1 MKKDCLP
8 FLLWLTV
15 NYWTVK
21 QQMLPPCCKLFHIV
35 LRLSW
40 GTYVWESLLPECLRV
55 VLGFLR
61 KICIFCILRY
71 LGQTHQGKKGS
82 KDKDLFLVSTQQV
95 SQSHFHFPPLRKST
109 ETPINVVPYL
119 IIVAVFV
126 TKYKICCWSGF
137 GWLRSWFKS

>member
-40 GTYVWESLLPECLRV
+40 ATYVWESLLPECLRV

-71 LGQTHQGKKGS
+71 LGQTHQGGKRKQRQRPFFGFNTAGFTKPLS
-82 KDKDLFLVSTQQV
+82 
-95 SQSHFHFPPLRKST
+95 FPPPSKVYRNTNKCSAILNHCGCLCNQ
-109 ETPINVVPYL
+109 I
-119 IIVAVFV
+119 
-126 TKYKICCWSGF
+126 
-137 GWLRSWFKS
+137 